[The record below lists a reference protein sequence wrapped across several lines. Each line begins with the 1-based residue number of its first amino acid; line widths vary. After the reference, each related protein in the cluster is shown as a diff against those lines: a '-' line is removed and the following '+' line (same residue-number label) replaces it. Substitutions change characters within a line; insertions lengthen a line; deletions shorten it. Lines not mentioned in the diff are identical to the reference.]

1 MTILRG
7 MLLHAAHRHRVT
19 DAVIE
24 YRWSAAQV
32 LDMAYGHR
40 IASLD
45 DELVL
50 LNEQVTEETVR
61 AGSPGSMLVD
71 FFPICE

>member
-1 MTILRG
+1 
-7 MLLHAAHRHRVT
+7 
-19 DAVIE
+19 
-24 YRWSAAQV
+24 
-32 LDMAYGHR
+32 MAYGHR

-71 FFPICE
+71 FFPICA